1 MILYHT
7 EGCHLCEQAI
17 ALLQQCQVDY
27 QVVDIVFD
35 EKLVALFGTSIPVL
49 ENLKGQYLNWPFTH
63 SDIEQF
69 LRS

>member
-7 EGCHLCEQAI
+7 EGCHLCEQAM

-35 EKLVALFGTSIPVL
+35 KKLVALFGTSIPVL
-49 ENLKGQYLNWPFTH
+49 ENPKGQYLNWPFTH

-69 LRS
+69 VRS